1 MREDTTIPFVN
12 PAFRDELSE
21 LVREGAQRIIRQ
33 AVEAELGAFLE
44 EHAGDRDRQG
54 RRAVVRNGYL
64 PSREVLT
71 GVGPVEVQVPRTRD
85 RSGSGRRFRSELL
98 PPYLRKTN
106 RVEAV
111 IPWLYLKGVSTND
124 FGEALTALFGE
135 SVGGLSPAS
144 IRRLKEGWEREYAQ
158 WRERAWQGEEFVY
171 LWADGIYVNVRGAER
186 RCLLVV
192 VGCDA
197 RGRKRF
203 LALEPGYRESRE
215 SWKAVLLSL
224 RDRGVKA
231 AKLAVGD
238 GGLGFWSALA
248 EVYPAT
254 RAQRCWV
261 HKTANVL
268 DKMPK
273 SVQREAKS
281 MLHEMWGADTLA
293 HAKSGFGRF
302 CATWEEKYP
311 KAVEC
316 LAKDEEELFSF
327 YDFPGAHWRSIRT
340 TNPIESTFATIR
352 LRTAKTRNCL
362 SEKSALSLVHQLAM
376 SAEKR
381 WGPLRGLRH
390 LADVIT
396 DVRFIN
402 GVNEKETGREA
413 AELRTAIHNI

>member
-1 MREDTTIPFVN
+1 MREDTTIPFRN
-12 PAFRDELSE
+12 PAYRDELSE
-21 LVREGAQRIIRQ
+21 LVRAGAQRIIRQ
-33 AVEAELGAFLE
+33 AVEAELEAYLA
-44 EHAGDRDRQG
+44 EHAGEHDAQG

-71 GVGPVEVQVPRTRD
+71 GVGPVRVRVPRTRD

-98 PPYLRKTN
+98 PPYLRKTR

-124 FGEALTALFGE
+124 FDEALRALFGE
-135 SVGGLSPAS
+135 SVGGLSPS
-144 IRRLKEGWEREYAQ
+144 TVSRLKEGWEREYAQ
-158 WRERAWQGEEFVY
+158 WRERAWDGEEFAY
-171 LWADGIYVNVRGAER
+171 LWADGIYVNVRSGER

-203 LALEPGYRESRE
+203 LALEPGFRESKE

-224 RDRGVKA
+224 RERGVKA

-248 EVYPAT
+248 EVYPET

-268 DKMPK
+268 DKLPK
-273 SVQREAKS
+273 SVQSEARP
-281 MLHEMWGADTLA
+281 MLYEMWGADA
-293 HAKSGFGRF
+293 RERAEKAFERF
-302 CATWEEKYP
+302 LATWEAKYP
-311 KAVEC
+311 KAAEC
-316 LAKDEEELFSF
+316 LARDREELFAF
-327 YDFPGAHWRSIRT
+327 YDFPAAHWRSIRT

-362 SEKSALSLVHQLAM
+362 SEKTALSLVHQLAM

-381 WGPLRGLRH
+381 WGRLSGLRH

-396 DVRFIN
+396 DVRFID
-402 GVNEKETGREA
+402 GVKEKETGREA

>member
-1 MREDTTIPFVN
+1 MREDTTIPLRN
-12 PAFRDELSE
+12 PALRDELSE
-21 LVREGAQRIIRQ
+21 LLRAGARRIIRQ
-33 AVEAELGAFLE
+33 AVEAELAAYLE
-44 EHAGDRDRQG
+44 EHAGDHDAQG

-71 GVGPVEVQVPRTRD
+71 GVGPVRVQVPRTRD
-85 RSGSGRRFRSELL
+85 RSGAGRRFRSELL
-98 PPYLRKTN
+98 PPYLRKTR

-135 SVGGLSPAS
+135 SVKGLSPAS
-144 IRRLKEGWEREYAQ
+144 VSRLKEGWEREYLQ
-158 WRERAWQGEEFVY
+158 WRERDWGGEEFAY
-171 LWADGIYVNVRGAER
+171 LWADGIYVNVRSGER

-203 LALEPGYRESRE
+203 LALEAGFRESKE
-215 SWKAVLLSL
+215 SWKAVLLGL
-224 RDRGVKA
+224 RERGVKA

-238 GGLGFWSALA
+238 GGLGLWSALA
-248 EVYPAT
+248 EVYPET

-268 DKMPK
+268 DKLPK
-273 SVQREAKS
+273 SAQREARP
-281 MLHEMWGADTLA
+281 MLYEMWRAETRE
-293 HAKSGFGRF
+293 HAEKAFERF
-302 CATWEEKYP
+302 LATWEAKYP
-311 KAVEC
+311 KAAAC
-316 LAKDEEELFSF
+316 LAGDREELFAF
-327 YDFPGAHWRSIRT
+327 YDFPAAHWRSLRT

-362 SEKSALSLVHQLAM
+362 SEKTALSLIHQLAM

-381 WGPLRGLRH
+381 WGRLGGLGH

-413 AELRTAIHNI
+413 AELKTAIHNI

>member
-1 MREDTTIPFVN
+1 MREDTTIPFRN
-12 PAFRDELSE
+12 PALRDELSE
-21 LVREGAQRIIRQ
+21 LVREGARRIIRQ
-33 AVEAELGAFLE
+33 AVEAEFEAYLE
-44 EHAGDRDRQG
+44 AHAGEHDAQG

-64 PSREVLT
+64 PPREVLT
-71 GVGPVEVQVPRTRD
+71 GVGPVRVRVPRTRD

-98 PPYLRKTN
+98 PPYLRKTR

-144 IRRLKEGWEREYAQ
+144 VSRLKEGWEREYAA
-158 WRERAWQGEEFVY
+158 WREGAWHGEEFAY
-171 LWADGIYVNVRGAER
+171 LWADGIYVNVRSGER

-203 LALEPGYRESRE
+203 LSLEAGFRESKE
-215 SWKAVLLSL
+215 SWKAVLLRL
-224 RDRGVKA
+224 RERGVKA

-238 GGLGFWSALA
+238 GGLGLWSALA
-248 EVYPAT
+248 EVYPET

-268 DKMPK
+268 DKLPK
-273 SVQREAKS
+273 SVQVEARP
-281 MLHEMWGADTLA
+281 MLYEMWRAATRA
-293 HAKSGFGRF
+293 HAEKAFERF
-302 CATWEEKYP
+302 LATWEAKYP
-311 KAVEC
+311 KAAAC
-316 LAKDEEELFSF
+316 LARDREELFAF
-327 YDFPGAHWRSIRT
+327 YDFPAAHWRSIRT

-362 SEKSALSLVHQLAM
+362 SEKTALSLIHQLAM

-381 WGPLRGLRH
+381 WGRLSGLRH

-396 DVRFIN
+396 DVRFID

-413 AELRTAIHNI
+413 AELKTAIHNI

>member
-1 MREDTTIPFVN
+1 MREDTTIPFRS
-12 PAFRDELSE
+12 PAFRDELSD
-21 LVREGAQRIIRQ
+21 LVRAGAQRIIRE

-44 EHAGDRDRQG
+44 EHAGEHDAQG

-64 PSREVLT
+64 PSREILT

-85 RSGSGRRFRSELL
+85 RSGAGRRFRSELL

-124 FGEALTALFGE
+124 FGEALRALFGE
-135 SVGGLSPAS
+135 SVGGLSPAT
-144 IRRLKEGWEREYAQ
+144 IARLKEGWDREYAA
-158 WRERAWQGEEFVY
+158 WREREWPGEEFVY
-171 LWADGIYVNVRGAER
+171 LWADGIYVNVRGEER

-203 LALEPGYRESRE
+203 LALEPGFRESKE
-215 SWKAVLLSL
+215 SWQAVLLSL

-238 GGLGFWSALA
+238 GSMGFWSALA
-248 EVYPAT
+248 EIYPET

-281 MLHEMWGADTLA
+281 MVHEMWGATPA
-293 HAKSGFGRF
+293 SMPRARSSASAPPGRRSTPKPSSAWRRTARSCSPSTTSRRRTGGVFGR
-302 CATWEEKYP
+302 
-311 KAVEC
+311 
-316 LAKDEEELFSF
+316 
-327 YDFPGAHWRSIRT
+327 RT
-340 TNPIESTFATIR
+340 PSSRPSPPSGCER
-352 LRTAKTRNCL
+352 RRRGTA
-362 SEKSALSLVHQLAM
+362 
-376 SAEKR
+376 
-381 WGPLRGLRH
+381 
-390 LADVIT
+390 
-396 DVRFIN
+396 
-402 GVNEKETGREA
+402 
-413 AELRTAIHNI
+413 

>member
-1 MREDTTIPFVN
+1 MSKDTTIPFRN
-12 PAFRDELSE
+12 PALRDELSE
-21 LVREGAQRIIRQ
+21 LLREGARRIIRQ
-33 AVEAELGAFLE
+33 AVEAELEAYLA
-44 EHAGDRDRQG
+44 EHAGERDAQG

-71 GVGPVEVQVPRTRD
+71 GVGPVRVEVPRTRD
-85 RSGSGRRFRSELL
+85 RSGAGRRFRSELL
-98 PPYLRKTN
+98 PPYLRKTR

-111 IPWLYLKGVSTND
+111 LPWLYLKGISTND
-124 FGEALTALFGE
+124 FGEALRALFGE
-135 SVGGLSPAS
+135 SVKGLSPATIS
-144 IRRLKEGWEREYAQ
+144 RLKKGWEREYAA
-158 WRERAWQGEEFVY
+158 WRERDWSGEEFAY
-171 LWADGIYVNVRGAER
+171 LWADGIYVNVRSGER

-203 LALEPGYRESRE
+203 LALEAGFRESKE
-215 SWKAVLLSL
+215 SWKAVLLRL
-224 RDRGVKA
+224 REQGVKA

-238 GGLGFWSALA
+238 GGLGLWSALA
-248 EVYPAT
+248 EVYPET
-254 RAQRCWV
+254 RSQRCWV

-268 DKMPK
+268 DKLPK
-273 SVQREAKS
+273 SAQVEARP
-281 MLHEMWGADTLA
+281 MLYEMWRAETRE
-293 HAKSGFGRF
+293 HAEKAFERF
-302 CATWEEKYP
+302 LATWEAKYP
-311 KAVEC
+311 KAAAC
-316 LAKDEEELFSF
+316 LARDREELFAF
-327 YDFPGAHWRSIRT
+327 YDFPAAHWRSLRT

-362 SEKSALSLVHQLAM
+362 SEKTALSLIHQLAM

-381 WGPLRGLRH
+381 WGRLGGLGH

-413 AELRTAIHNI
+413 AELKTAIHNI